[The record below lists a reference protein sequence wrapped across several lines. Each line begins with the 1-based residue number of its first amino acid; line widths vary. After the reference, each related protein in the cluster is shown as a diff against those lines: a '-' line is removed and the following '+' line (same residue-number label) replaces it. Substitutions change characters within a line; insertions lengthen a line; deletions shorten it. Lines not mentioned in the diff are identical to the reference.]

1 MITTGRQAAATCTGC
16 GKNGRTEDGRP
27 TGRNDGSLGE
37 GCMGLQPAGGSP
49 SCSTD
54 VLRSRSA
61 RRSVSWQLPRRH
73 RHGGLLGRAV
83 LSRARW
89 WVWRPNKRCA
99 TRSVRTT
106 RGGGRV
112 PGYYFLPLVWSC
124 SVPHTATAGKK
135 PPNPPLLPLLH
146 GPPDA
151 GNPRAP
157 DPWIRSSRSPS
168 ATSAEVILSPPNL
181 HLMIGFV
188 TGHRNQEGVAPLL
201 VNKFI

>member
-1 MITTGRQAAATCTGC
+1 
-16 GKNGRTEDGRP
+16 
-27 TGRNDGSLGE
+27 
-37 GCMGLQPAGGSP
+37 MGLQPAGGSP

-61 RRSVSWQLPRRH
+61 RRSVCWQLPRRH

-112 PGYYFLPLVWSC
+112 PGYYFLPLVCRSAHGDGWEE
-124 SVPHTATAGKK
+124 T
-135 PPNPPLLPLLH
+135 PNPSLPLLY
-146 GPPDA
+146 GPPAA

-188 TGHRNQEGVAPLL
+188 IGHRNQEGRAPLL